1 MNREPSTKTVTVD
14 YVARV
19 EGKAALSLTCSGET
33 ITDVQL
39 RIFEPPRLFESILK
53 GRSWNEAP
61 DMTARICGICPVAYQ
76 ISAAQAMENLA
87 KITIPKQSQSVRRLL
102 MCGEWIVSHTIH
114 IYLLHAPDFLGFA
127 NAIEMAKHYPEQMK
141 RGLALKEVGNEILTT
156 LGGRSVH
163 PVNLIV
169 GGVCRLPSNK
179 ELTKLKHRLE
189 SAVDLAR
196 ETLSWVSS
204 FSFPDFTE
212 EYIFVS
218 LSRPK
223 SYPLTD
229 GNLVTNRE
237 WVLDERS
244 FGSVILEEQLSY
256 STALASTIGPS
267 HERYLTGPMA
277 RFALNGQFLPESIL
291 TAIKENSIPQP
302 CCNPFRSIQ
311 VRALE
316 VWFACSEALL
326 IVEELRREK
335 QNRNGEKS
343 PELQT
348 QAGTGIGITEAPR
361 GVLFQQYDV
370 DEDGIITNC
379 SIIPPTAQNQKQI
392 EKSILYFLNHS
403 KCGNDEELRE
413 CAEKIIRS
421 FDPCISCATHFLS
434 LEVQR
439 L

>member
-1 MNREPSTKTVTVD
+1 MNKEPSTKTVTVD
-14 YVARV
+14 YVTRV

-39 RIFEPPRLFESILK
+39 QIFEPPRLFESILR
-53 GRSWNEAP
+53 GRSWTDAP

-76 ISAAQAMENLA
+76 ISAAQAMEKLA
-87 KITIPKQSQSVRRLL
+87 KLTIPKQAQSVRRLL

-169 GGVCRLPSNK
+169 GGVCRLPSVE
-179 ELTKLKHRLE
+179 ELTKLKERLE
-189 SAVDLAR
+189 FAVDLAR

-212 EYIFVS
+212 DYIFLS
-218 LSRPK
+218 LSNLK

-229 GNLVTNRE
+229 GKLVTNRE
-237 WVLDERS
+237 LVLDESS
-244 FGSVILEEQLSY
+244 FGSIILEEQLSY
-256 STALASTIGPS
+256 STALASTIGLS
-267 HERYLTGPMA
+267 RERYITGPMA
-277 RFALNGQFLPESIL
+277 RFALNGEFLPEIIL
-291 TAIKENSIPQP
+291 SAIEENSIPRP

-326 IVEELRREK
+326 IVEDIRREIE
-335 QNRNGEKS
+335 NRNSGKVS
-343 PELQT
+343 ELKPR
-348 QAGTGIGITEAPR
+348 AGIGIGITEAPR
-361 GVLFQQYDV
+361 GVLFQRYEIDA
-370 DEDGIITNC
+370 GGLITNC
-379 SIIPPTAQNQKQI
+379 TIIPPTAQNQKQI
-392 EKSILYFLNHS
+392 EKSMLYFLNHS
-403 KCGNDEELRE
+403 KCGNDDELRE